1 MWYVLGNFRETLLPA
16 IEPGME
22 ARVNLVGYPG
32 RTFHGVVQGIAWSVL
47 SPSGQAAGLLP
58 KIDPTLNWARLAQ
71 RIPVRIILDAIPARR
86 PVSNGNDGGRHDH
99 RLPAGRQTAE
109 RSGHAGRLRAM
120 TTAPPAEAVIPP
132 EDPAL
137 RFIRLELA
145 PSRQRWIATLGF
157 TGLALIGVLAT
168 VTFRIP
174 YPVLVFAGILLL
186 TVPPAHRP
194 FRQAVE
200 VTGAAFLGAGFAILL
215 AVTTYDQPWLYLPL
229 QCAAL
234 TVLLVLSRVTAA
246 RAAFI
251 LAALVLS
258 FAEPAYLPD
267 PQGAIDAALFNALA
281 LAGTAWAVAAAT
293 APFAPPATREEAP
306 VPPGRGELVGF
317 ALLALTAIGLQM
329 LFYNTINL
337 PEIRTGVIAVLLT
350 ADPDLRAVWRR
361 MPLRQLC
368 AASLRGARIADDRGR
383 RASDGRS
390 RLFCCARGDAAI
402 SPQAGS
408 RMAARVSPLPP
419 CRARS
424 P

>member
-1 MWYVLGNFRETLLPA
+1 
-16 IEPGME
+16 
-22 ARVNLVGYPG
+22 
-32 RTFHGVVQGIAWSVL
+32 
-47 SPSGQAAGLLP
+47 
-58 KIDPTLNWARLAQ
+58 
-71 RIPVRIILDAIPARR
+71 
-86 PVSNGNDGGRHDH
+86 
-99 RLPAGRQTAE
+99 
-109 RSGHAGRLRAM
+109 M

-132 EDPAL
+132 EDPAR
-137 RFIRLELA
+137 RFIHLELA
-145 PSRQRWIATLGF
+145 PSRQRWIAALGF
-157 TGLALIGVLAT
+157 AGLTLIGVLAT

-186 TVPPAHRP
+186 TVPPTHRP
-194 FRQAVE
+194 FRQAAE

-215 AVTTYDQPWLYLPL
+215 AATTYDQPWLYLPL

-234 TVLLVLSRVTAA
+234 TVLLVLSRVIAA

-293 APFAPPATREEAP
+293 APFAPPATREAAP
-306 VPPGRGELVGF
+306 ARPGRGELVGF
-317 ALLALTAIGLQM
+317 AMLALTAIGLQM

-361 MPLRQLC
+361 MPMRQLC
-368 AASLRGARIADDRGR
+368 AAICAALAVLMIAVGAPLMEDLGLFAVIAASCYFAAGWVAHGGPRIA
-383 RASDGRS
+383 
-390 RLFCCARGDAAI
+390 FAAVPGAVTVTLVLLLDFRFTI
-402 SPQAGS
+402 DIVPSLLNVAGAMWGFLVTALIALALAPLAEQQAERQS
-408 RMAARVSPLPP
+408 
-419 CRARS
+419 
-424 P
+424 

>member
-1 MWYVLGNFRETLLPA
+1 MSTVP
-16 IEPGME
+16 
-22 ARVNLVGYPG
+22 
-32 RTFHGVVQGIAWSVL
+32 RTG
-47 SPSGQAAGLLP
+47 AA
-58 KIDPTLNWARLAQ
+58 
-71 RIPVRIILDAIPARR
+71 
-86 PVSNGNDGGRHDH
+86 
-99 RLPAGRQTAE
+99 
-109 RSGHAGRLRAM
+109 
-120 TTAPPAEAVIPP
+120 IPP

-145 PSRQRWIATLGF
+145 PSPERWIATLGF

-174 YPVLVFAGILLL
+174 YPVLVFAGILML

-200 VTGAAFLGAGFAILL
+200 TTVAAFLGAGFAILL

-246 RAAFI
+246 RASFI
-251 LAALVLS
+251 LAALVVS

-293 APFAPPATREEAP
+293 APFALPAIREEAP
-306 VPPGRGELVGF
+306 VPPGRRELIGF
-317 ALLALTAIGLQM
+317 ALLAVSAIGLQM

-368 AASLRGARIADDRGR
+368 GASCAALAFLMIAVGAPLVEEQAER
-383 RASDGRS
+383 R
-390 RLFCCARGDAAI
+390 C
-402 SPQAGS
+402 
-408 RMAARVSPLPP
+408 
-419 CRARS
+419 
-424 P
+424 

>member
-1 MWYVLGNFRETLLPA
+1 M
-16 IEPGME
+16 I
-22 ARVNLVGYPG
+22 
-32 RTFHGVVQGIAWSVL
+32 
-47 SPSGQAAGLLP
+47 
-58 KIDPTLNWARLAQ
+58 
-71 RIPVRIILDAIPARR
+71 
-86 PVSNGNDGGRHDH
+86 
-99 RLPAGRQTAE
+99 
-109 RSGHAGRLRAM
+109 
-120 TTAPPAEAVIPP
+120 TAPRTEAAIPP

-137 RFIRLELA
+137 RSIRLELA
-145 PSRQRWIATLGF
+145 PSRERWIATLGF
-157 TGLALIGVLAT
+157 SGLALIGVLAT

-186 TVPPAHRP
+186 TVPPAHSP

-200 VTGAAFLGAGFAILL
+200 TTVAAFLGAGVAILL

-234 TVLLVLSRVTAA
+234 TALLVLSRITAA

-306 VPPGRGELVGF
+306 VPPGRRELVSF
-317 ALLALTAIGLQM
+317 ALLAVSAIGLQM

-350 ADPDLRAVWRR
+350 ADPDLRAVWQR
-361 MPLRQLC
+361 MPMRQLC
-368 AASLRGARIADDRGR
+368 AASCAALALLMIAVGAPLMDDLGLFAVIA
-383 RASDGRS
+383 ASCYFAAGWV
-390 RLFCCARGDAAI
+390 ARGGPGIAFAAVPGAVTVTLVLLLDVRFTI
-402 SPQAGS
+402 DIVPSLLNVAGA
-408 RMAARVSPLPP
+408 MWGFLVTALIALLLAPLLK
-419 CRARS
+419 
-424 P
+424 

>member
-1 MWYVLGNFRETLLPA
+1 
-16 IEPGME
+16 
-22 ARVNLVGYPG
+22 
-32 RTFHGVVQGIAWSVL
+32 
-47 SPSGQAAGLLP
+47 
-58 KIDPTLNWARLAQ
+58 
-71 RIPVRIILDAIPARR
+71 
-86 PVSNGNDGGRHDH
+86 
-99 RLPAGRQTAE
+99 
-109 RSGHAGRLRAM
+109 M
-120 TTAPPAEAVIPP
+120 TTVPRTEAATPW

-145 PSRQRWIATLGF
+145 PSRERWIATLGF

-186 TVPPAHRP
+186 TVPPVHSP

-200 VTGAAFLGAGFAILL
+200 TTVAAFLGAGVAILL

-234 TVLLVLSRVTAA
+234 TVLLVLSRSTAA
-246 RAAFI
+246 RASFI

-293 APFAPPATREEAP
+293 VAFATSATREEAP
-306 VPPGRGELVGF
+306 GPPGRRELVGF
-317 ALLALTAIGLQM
+317 ALLAVSAIGLQM

-337 PEIRTGVIAVLLT
+337 PEIRTGVIAALLT
-350 ADPDLRAVWRR
+350 ADADLRAVWRR
-361 MPLRQLC
+361 MPMRQLC
-368 AASLRGARIADDRGR
+368 AAICAAFALLMIAVGAPLMDDLGLFAAIAASCYFAAGWVAHGGPRIAFAAVPGAVTVTLVLLLDVRFTIDIVPSLLNVAG
-383 RASDGRS
+383 AMWGFLVTALIAL
-390 RLFCCARGDAAI
+390 LFA
-402 SPQAGS
+402 
-408 RMAARVSPLPP
+408 PLLEHQHEHQ
-419 CRARS
+419 S
-424 P
+424 

>member
-1 MWYVLGNFRETLLPA
+1 MITLPRT
-16 IEPGME
+16 E
-22 ARVNLVGYPG
+22 AA
-32 RTFHGVVQGIAWSVL
+32 T
-47 SPSGQAAGLLP
+47 
-58 KIDPTLNWARLAQ
+58 
-71 RIPVRIILDAIPARR
+71 
-86 PVSNGNDGGRHDH
+86 
-99 RLPAGRQTAE
+99 
-109 RSGHAGRLRAM
+109 
-120 TTAPPAEAVIPP
+120 PP

-137 RFIRLELA
+137 RFIRVELA
-145 PSRQRWIATLGF
+145 PSRQRWIAALGF

-186 TVPPAHRP
+186 TVPLTHRP
-194 FRQAVE
+194 FRQAAE

-215 AVTTYDQPWLYLPL
+215 AVTTYDQPWVYLPL

-246 RAAFI
+246 RPAFI

-267 PQGAIDAALFNALA
+267 PEAAIRAALFNALA
-281 LAGTAWAVAAAT
+281 LGGTALVVAMAG
-293 APFAPPATREEAP
+293 APFAPAATRDEASAS
-306 VPPGRGELVGF
+306 PGRGELVGF
-317 ALLALTAIGLQM
+317 AMLALTAIGLQM

-368 AASLRGARIADDRGR
+368 AAGCAALALLMIAVGAPLMDDLGFFAVLAAGCYFAAGWVAHGSPRIA
-383 RASDGRS
+383 
-390 RLFCCARGDAAI
+390 FAAVPGAVTVTLVLLLDFRFTI
-402 SPQAGS
+402 DIVPSLLNVAGA
-408 RMAARVSPLPP
+408 MWGFLVTALIALLLAPAVEQRVERQS
-419 CRARS
+419 
-424 P
+424 

>member
-1 MWYVLGNFRETLLPA
+1 MSTVP
-16 IEPGME
+16 
-22 ARVNLVGYPG
+22 
-32 RTFHGVVQGIAWSVL
+32 RTG
-47 SPSGQAAGLLP
+47 AA
-58 KIDPTLNWARLAQ
+58 
-71 RIPVRIILDAIPARR
+71 
-86 PVSNGNDGGRHDH
+86 
-99 RLPAGRQTAE
+99 
-109 RSGHAGRLRAM
+109 
-120 TTAPPAEAVIPP
+120 IPP

-145 PSRQRWIATLGF
+145 PSPERWIATLGF

-174 YPVLVFAGILLL
+174 YPVLVFAGILML

-200 VTGAAFLGAGFAILL
+200 TTVAAFLGAGFAILL
-215 AVTTYDQPWLYLPL
+215 AVTTYDEPWLYLPL

-246 RAAFI
+246 RASFI
-251 LAALVLS
+251 LAALVVS

-293 APFAPPATREEAP
+293 APFALPAIREEAP
-306 VPPGRGELVGF
+306 VPPGRRELIGF
-317 ALLALTAIGLQM
+317 ALLAVSAIGLQM

-368 AASLRGARIADDRGR
+368 GASCAALAFLMIAVGAPLMDDLAFFAVLAGCCYFTAGWVAHGSPRISFACVPGAVTVTLVLLLDVRFTIDIVPSLLNVAGAMWGFLVTALIALLLASLLEQQHERQ
-383 RASDGRS
+383 S
-390 RLFCCARGDAAI
+390 
-402 SPQAGS
+402 
-408 RMAARVSPLPP
+408 
-419 CRARS
+419 
-424 P
+424 